1 MSIALSNFLLKF
13 IFRFDVTQ
21 SVCDLHN
28 YVTLPN
34 FDPTQ
39 HPLKS
44 CVPLFHSGIIPK
56 ILDTSIII
64 MFYDNFILDDI
75 AKVKNK
81 RDAFLLGRYVATQMN
96 QSVKRKM
103 QYPTE
108 FPAKAANNNKRSRES
123 YEKVIHQ
130 LLDFHNN

>member
-1 MSIALSNFLLKF
+1 MLKF
-13 IFRFDVTQ
+13 IFRFDATQ
-21 SVCDLHN
+21 SVWDLHN

-44 CVPLFHSGIIPK
+44 CVPLVHSGIIPK

-64 MFYDNFILDDI
+64 MFYGNFILDDI
-75 AKVKNK
+75 AEVKKK
-81 RDAFLLGRYVATQMN
+81 RDALLLGRYVGTQMN
-96 QSVKRKM
+96 HSVKRKL
-103 QYPTE
+103 QYPTVS
-108 FPAKAANNNKRSRES
+108 PAKAANNNNKRSRES

-130 LLDFHNN
+130 LLHSHNN